1 MQRAG
6 RGPSL
11 CHVLVAAGHAEH
23 PSPLSRRYARSRP
36 PCAARAGQASAAA
49 AAALALGG
57 RDAAPWATGT
67 LSLTL
72 SQGRHHD
79 ASAALMLALS
89 ALHREAQACAGGG
102 AVWLVHGGR
111 YIRVGSQCLSESAA
125 DPLAASRRRPLSSE
139 SVTVMEP
146 HISGQSIRVACGTV
160 ILMSLA
166 RAERQSVCD
175 CINDGCRITDAQP
188 LRIGVHS

>member
-89 ALHREAQACAGGG
+89 ALHREAQACVPAAARFGWCMAAAAFELVRSACPSQPRIHSLPAG
-102 AVWLVHGGR
+102 AARCPPSQSRSWSHI
-111 YIRVGSQCLSESAA
+111 YQGSLSES
-125 DPLAASRRRPLSSE
+125 
-139 SVTVMEP
+139 
-146 HISGQSIRVACGTV
+146 
-160 ILMSLA
+160 
-166 RAERQSVCD
+166 RAV
-175 CINDGCRITDAQP
+175 P
-188 LRIGVHS
+188 